1 VWLCLF
7 GGEAVA
13 QDSASTSNATR
24 QPAGDPAARLK
35 EIRARVAELHRRIK
49 TERDP
54 KAVAELRAEGGKL
67 TEVLTELTG
76 SAGSGSSP
84 ASKVAPVVWPRDLS
98 ARPSGTDDWG
108 SDPAEVTGG

>member
-1 VWLCLF
+1 M
-7 GGEAVA
+7 A

-54 KAVAELRAEGGKL
+54 KAVAELRAEVGKL
-67 TEVLTELTG
+67 TELLSEMVR
-76 SAGSGSSP
+76 AGSG
-84 ASKVAPVVWPRDLS
+84 AQAKKAGQAVWPRDLN
-98 ARPSGTDDWG
+98 AGAEGEGEWG
-108 SDPAEVTGG
+108 ADPAEVVGG

>member
-1 VWLCLF
+1 M
-7 GGEAVA
+7 A
-13 QDSASTSNATR
+13 QDSASTSNTTR

-54 KAVAELRAEGGKL
+54 KTVAELRAEVGKL
-67 TEVLTELTG
+67 TEVLTELIG
-76 SAGSGSSP
+76 SAGAP
-84 ASKVAPVVWPRDLS
+84 ASKAASVVWPRDLS
-98 ARPSGTDDWG
+98 AGPSGTDDWG

>member
-1 VWLCLF
+1 M
-7 GGEAVA
+7 A

-49 TERDP
+49 TECDP
-54 KAVAELRAEGGKL
+54 KAMAELRAEVGKF
-67 TEVLTELTG
+67 TEVLTELCG
-76 SAGSGSSP
+76 SGGSGSSP
-84 ASKVAPVVWPRDLS
+84 ASKTTAVVWPRDLS
-98 ARPSGTDDWG
+98 AGASGTDDWG